1 MLLNNTEIET
11 LTIPVEPEKENLTKV
26 QVDPI
31 TIEKLQNIY
40 GSFYSTS
47 MKQNQEIILDY
58 GAHPILQGFVDAY
71 KNHRPVMIS
80 PDIIWILIIQVI
92 FTSH

>member
-1 MLLNNTEIET
+1 MLLNNIEIET

-58 GAHPILQGFVDAY
+58 GAHPIL
-71 KNHRPVMIS
+71 
-80 PDIIWILIIQVI
+80 
-92 FTSH
+92 